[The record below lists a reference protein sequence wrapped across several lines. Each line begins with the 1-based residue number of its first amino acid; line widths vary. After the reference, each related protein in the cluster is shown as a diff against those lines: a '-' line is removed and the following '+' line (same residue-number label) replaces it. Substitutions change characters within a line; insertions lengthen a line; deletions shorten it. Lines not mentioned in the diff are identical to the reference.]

1 MLNRELISRNGLL
14 DEVLHNF
21 SKSHALLLIAA
32 PGHGA
37 SQFAIALAKAKLCE
51 ALPELRQSGAC
62 GACPSCHWFDLN
74 HHPDYR
80 FLGLDTLT
88 EDGDQGSNGDE
99 APAKAEP
106 SGKKKRKPTQIT
118 VEAVKAIENFA
129 AVSGH
134 RGGMRVV
141 VIYPA
146 EALNA
151 VAANRLLKTLEEP
164 TDGLLFILVAESV
177 QRLLPTI
184 RSRCQLIKIPPVE
197 PADALAW
204 LENQLL
210 NLTPPLP
217 PEKIKDQAKA
227 LLALAGGAPETA
239 LVLADPEVSAIHRD
253 LLAVIARLPD
263 TSVVDSAGAISG
275 AEPLSFISTLQR
287 WIEDLCRVAAGAQPR
302 YFVEQSER
310 LSKLAGRSDLRR
322 LTQANHAVIRQRSL
336 ASHPLNPRLYCEQ
349 ALNDYCA
356 AFPKPQTSNR

>member
-1 MLNRELISRNGLL
+1 MLNNGFYSHDGLMKEIL
-14 DEVLHNF
+14 RSF
-21 SKSHALLLIAA
+21 SKSHALLLIAP

-37 SQFAIALAKAKLCE
+37 SQFAVALAKAKLCE
-51 ALPELRQSGAC
+51 ASEDVRRLGAC
-62 GACPSCHWFDLN
+62 GACPSCHWFDLG

-80 FLGLDTLT
+80 LLSLDTPVDDG
-88 EDGDQGSNGDE
+88 EVSADGDD

-106 SGKKKRKPTQIT
+106 ASKKKRKPTQIT
-118 VEAVKAIENFA
+118 VEAVKSLENFA

-146 EALNA
+146 EALNSI
-151 VAANRLLKTLEEP
+151 AANRLLKTLEEP
-164 TDGLLFILVAESV
+164 TAGLLFILVAESV

-184 RSRCQLIKIPPVE
+184 RSRCQLIKVPPVE
-197 PADALAW
+197 SADALTW
-204 LENQLL
+204 LENQLAEL
-210 NLTPPLP
+210 SPP
-217 PEKIKDQAKA
+217 IGADQAKL

-263 TSVVDSAGAISG
+263 TSVVDSAGAILG

-287 WIEDLCRVAAGAQPR
+287 WIEDLCRVAVGAQPR
-302 YFVEQSER
+302 YFVDQSER
-310 LSKLAGRSDLRR
+310 LGKLAGRSDLRR
-322 LTQANHAVIRQRSL
+322 LTQANHAVIRQRAL
-336 ASHPLNPRLYCEQ
+336 ATHPLNPRLYCEQ

-356 AFPKPQTSNR
+356 AFAKPQTSNR

>member
-1 MLNRELISRNGLL
+1 MLTNGFSSHDPLVS
-14 DEVLHNF
+14 EVSQAF
-21 SKSHALLLIAA
+21 TKSHALLLIA
-32 PGHGA
+32 PLGHGA
-37 SQFAIALAKAKLCE
+37 MHFAIALAKAKLCE
-51 ALPELRQSGAC
+51 ASPELRQTGAC
-62 GACPSCHWFDLN
+62 GACPSCHWFDLG

-80 FLGLDTLT
+80 FLGLDTPT
-88 EDGDQGSNGDE
+88 EEGESGSDGEE

-106 SGKKKRKPTQIT
+106 ASKKKRKPTQIT
-118 VEAVKAIENFA
+118 VDAVKSIENFA

-141 VIYPA
+141 VIFPA
-146 EALNA
+146 EALNS

-164 TDGLLFILVAESV
+164 TEGLLFILVAESV

-197 PADALAW
+197 TVDALVW

-210 NLTPPLP
+210 ERTPSIAI
-217 PEKIKDQAKA
+217 EKIKDQAKS

-263 TSVVDSAGAISG
+263 TSVVDSAGAILG

-302 YFVEQSER
+302 YFVDQSER
-310 LSKLAGRSDLRR
+310 LRKLVGRSDLRR

-356 AFPKPQTSNR
+356 AFAKPQTSNK